1 MSRSSRRKTHYTR
14 HNGWLGAAKLGFIG
28 CRRTAGGDSGVAME
42 LAALNRNLRVLM
54 LEDTPTD
61 AELAEHELRK
71 AGITFIA
78 MRVETRDAFVR
89 ALDEF
94 RPDIILSDY
103 NLPDFNGMAALK
115 IVQRSHPEIPVI
127 MVTGALTDVA
137 AVELIHAGAKDYV
150 LKDRLARL
158 APAIQRALAMEQSAR
173 ARQEAERALR
183 KSHDEL
189 EARVSQR
196 TSELT
201 VANAALQAEKA
212 AQQELITKLAEA
224 HNQLLQSEK
233 MASIG
238 QLAAGVAHEIN
249 NPIGFVNSNLGTLQR
264 YMQDMLQVLSA
275 YENSEAELPAATR
288 AALIELKQKID
299 IDYLRKDVGNLLSES
314 MEGLQRVK
322 RIVQDLKDFSHMEK
336 QERQWTNLEQ
346 GLDSTLNIVWNE
358 LKYKADVVKEY
369 AGIPQIECIP
379 AQLNQVFMNLLMN
392 AVQAIEEHG
401 RITVRTGLDGD
412 EVWVEVE
419 DTGKGIK
426 PEHLGRI
433 FDPFF
438 TTKPVGSGT
447 GLGLSLSYNIV
458 QEHGGRIEVKSEPG
472 KGALF
477 RVVLP
482 QHG

>member
-1 MSRSSRRKTHYTR
+1 MEQAASNRK
-14 HNGWLGAAKLGFIG
+14 
-28 CRRTAGGDSGVAME
+28 
-42 LAALNRNLRVLM
+42 LRVLM
-54 LEDTPTD
+54 LEDTLTD
-61 AELAEHELRK
+61 AGLAEHELHK
-71 AGITFIA
+71 ANIDFIA
-78 MRVETRDAFVR
+78 MRVETRGSFIR
-89 ALDEF
+89 ALEEF
-94 RPDIILSDY
+94 QPDIILSDY
-103 NLPDFNGMAALK
+103 KLPDFNGMAALE

-127 MVTGALTDVA
+127 MVTGALADIA

-173 ARQEAERALR
+173 ARQAAEQALR

-189 EARVSQR
+189 EERVLQR
-196 TSELT
+196 TAELT
-201 VANAALQAEKA
+201 VANAALQTEKK
-212 AQQELITKLAEA
+212 AQQELIKKLAEA
-224 HNQLLQSEK
+224 HSQLLQSEK

-249 NPIGFVNSNLGTLQR
+249 NPIGFVSSNLGTLQR
-264 YMQDMLQVLSA
+264 YMQDMLKALTA
-275 YENSEAELPAATR
+275 YENIEAQLPVETR
-288 AALIELKQKID
+288 AALAEMKQQVD
-299 IDYLRKDVGNLLSES
+299 IAYMRKDVGNLLSES
-314 MEGLQRVK
+314 MDGLQRVK

-336 QERQWTNLEQ
+336 QEKQWANLEQ

-358 LKYKADVVKEY
+358 LKYKADVIKEY

-392 AVQAIEEHG
+392 AVQAIDGHG
-401 RITVRTGLDGD
+401 RITVRTGVDGD
-412 EVWVEVE
+412 NVWVEIE
-419 DTGKGIK
+419 DSGKGIK
-426 PEHLGRI
+426 PEHLSRI

-458 QEHGGRIEVKSEPG
+458 QEHGGRIEVKSELG
-472 KGALF
+472 KGSVF

-482 QHG
+482 QHPAPA

>member
-1 MSRSSRRKTHYTR
+1 
-14 HNGWLGAAKLGFIG
+14 
-28 CRRTAGGDSGVAME
+28 ME
-42 LAALNRNLRVLM
+42 LVPLNRELRVLM

-61 AELAEHELRK
+61 SELAEHELHK
-71 AGITFIA
+71 ANVDFVA
-78 MRVETRDAFVR
+78 MRVETRDSFIR
-89 ALDEF
+89 AIEDF
-94 RPDIILSDY
+94 NPDIILSDY
-103 NLPDFNGMAALK
+103 KLPDFNGMHALE

-127 MVTGALTDVA
+127 MVTGALTDIA

-158 APAIQRALAMEQSAR
+158 VPAIQRALAMEQSAR
-173 ARQEAERALR
+173 ARQAAEQALR
-183 KSHDEL
+183 RSHDEL
-189 EARVSQR
+189 EERVRQR
-196 TSELT
+196 TAELT

-212 AQQELITKLAEA
+212 AQQELIKKLAEA

-249 NPIGFVNSNLGTLQR
+249 NPVGFVNSNLGTLQR
-264 YMQDMLQVLSA
+264 YMQDMFKALSA
-275 YENSEAELPAATR
+275 YEDSEAQLPPETR
-288 AALIELKQKID
+288 ATLAVMKQQID
-299 IDYLRKDVGNLLSES
+299 IAYMRNDVGNLLSES

-322 RIVQDLKDFSHMEK
+322 RIVQDLKDFSHTEK
-336 QERQWTNLEQ
+336 QEKQWANLEQ

-358 LKYKADVVKEY
+358 LKYKADVIKEY

-379 AQLNQVFMNLLMN
+379 AQLNQVFLNLLMN
-392 AVQAIEEHG
+392 AVQSIEDHG
-401 RITVRTGLDGD
+401 RITVRTGVD
-412 EVWVEVE
+412 EDNVWVEVE

-426 PEHLGRI
+426 PEHLSRI

-458 QEHGGRIEVKSEPG
+458 QEHGGRIEVKSEIG
-472 KGALF
+472 IGSVF

-482 QHG
+482 RHPAPA